1 MSTNNHAQMYGQVDR
16 NVQALKSSNS
26 AIDGPFQ
33 AVGKP
38 VTLPPSAYTYSDT
51 GMFNEPGT
59 DKWYILTSA
68 DHNTIQV
75 NRINSDGAVG
85 ERVNRLASG
94 ALEAPGIV
102 KVNAIYYLIV
112 SGKTGY
118 RNNPNQVFWTDKL
131 EGGSWNG
138 PSPIAPESKDTYA
151 SQNTHEFTV
160 QGSKKTTYVYMGD
173 SWVKNGAAGSNYVWY
188 DSSCLKW
195 MWERLTE

>member
-1 MSTNNHAQMYGQVDR
+1 MQMYGQVDR

-26 AIDGPFQ
+26 LIDGPFQ

-75 NRINSDGAVG
+75 NRINSDGTVG

-102 KVNAIYYLIV
+102 KINGIYYLIV

-131 EGGSWNG
+131 EGGSWTG

-160 QGSKKTTYVYMGD
+160 QGSKRTTYVYMGD
-173 SWVKNGAAGSNYVWY
+173 SWIKDGAAGSNYVWY
-188 DSSCLKW
+188 ESFCL
-195 MWERLTE
+195 EVDVGETDGVTGYR